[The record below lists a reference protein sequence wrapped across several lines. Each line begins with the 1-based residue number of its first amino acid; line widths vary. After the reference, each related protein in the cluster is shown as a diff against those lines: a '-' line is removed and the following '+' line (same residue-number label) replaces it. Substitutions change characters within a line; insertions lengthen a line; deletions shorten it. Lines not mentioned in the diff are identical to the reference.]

1 MQQMKKKAN
10 QITNFKYYLPY
21 FIRGIIAFFILLA
34 LTLLIYFFE
43 LNTPMT
49 TISLLDGLLIATV
62 IGFATSLF
70 TYLVYS
76 GSLNFVSYGF
86 STFGS
91 IFNKNV
97 NKKYKDLKE
106 YNEIKKM
113 ERAGKTY
120 YFLSYIIVSSLYL
133 IALKQAP
140 LLEHFQQHLHLDFR
154 VPKLQ

>member
-1 MQQMKKKAN
+1 MKKKAN

-34 LTLLIYFFE
+34 ITLLIYFFE

-49 TISLLDGLLIATV
+49 TISLLDGLLVATI

-106 YNEIKKM
+106 YNEIKKI

-120 YFLSYIIVSSLYL
+120 YFLSYILVSSLYL
-133 IALKQAP
+133 IALIVVFI
-140 LLEHFQQHLHLDFR
+140 LFNTGVIL
-154 VPKLQ
+154 

>member
-1 MQQMKKKAN
+1 MKKKAN

-34 LTLLIYFFE
+34 ITLLIYFFE

-49 TISLLDGLLIATV
+49 TISLLDGLLISTV
-62 IGFATSLF
+62 VGFATSLF

-120 YFLSYIIVSSLYL
+120 YFLSYILVSSLYL
-133 IALKQAP
+133 IALIVVFILFKTEVM
-140 LLEHFQQHLHLDFR
+140 L
-154 VPKLQ
+154 

>member
-1 MQQMKKKAN
+1 MKKKAN

-49 TISLLDGLLIATV
+49 TISLLDGLLVATV

-106 YNEIKKM
+106 YNEIKKI

-133 IALKQAP
+133 ITLIIVFI
-140 LLEHFQQHLHLDFR
+140 LFNTGVIL
-154 VPKLQ
+154 

>member
-1 MQQMKKKAN
+1 MKKKAN

-49 TISLLDGLLIATV
+49 IISLLDGLLIATI

-106 YNEIKKM
+106 YNEIKKI

-133 IALKQAP
+133 IALIVVFILFKTEVI
-140 LLEHFQQHLHLDFR
+140 L
-154 VPKLQ
+154 

>member
-1 MQQMKKKAN
+1 MKKKAN
-10 QITNFKYYLPY
+10 QITNFKNYLPY
-21 FIRGIIAFFILLA
+21 FIRGIIAFFNLLA
-34 LTLLIYFFE
+34 ITLLVYFFE

-49 TISLLDGLLIATV
+49 TISLLDGLLIATI

-86 STFGS
+86 STFSS

-106 YNEIKKM
+106 YNEIKKI

-133 IALKQAP
+133 IALIVVFI
-140 LLEHFQQHLHLDFR
+140 LFNTGVIL
-154 VPKLQ
+154 

>member
-1 MQQMKKKAN
+1 MKKKAN

-34 LTLLIYFFE
+34 ITLLIYFFE

-49 TISLLDGLLIATV
+49 TISLLDGLLVATV
-62 IGFATSLF
+62 VGFATSLF

-120 YFLSYIIVSSLYL
+120 YFLSYILVSSLYL
-133 IALKQAP
+133 IALIVVFI
-140 LLEHFQQHLHLDFR
+140 LFNTGVIL
-154 VPKLQ
+154 

>member
-1 MQQMKKKAN
+1 MKKKAN

-34 LTLLIYFFE
+34 ITLLIYFFE

-62 IGFATSLF
+62 VGFATSLF

-86 STFGS
+86 STFSS

-133 IALKQAP
+133 IALIVVFILFKTEVI
-140 LLEHFQQHLHLDFR
+140 L
-154 VPKLQ
+154 

>member
-1 MQQMKKKAN
+1 MKKKAN

-106 YNEIKKM
+106 YNEIKKI

-120 YFLSYIIVSSLYL
+120 YFLSYIIVGCLYL
-133 IALKQAP
+133 IALIVVFILFKTEVI
-140 LLEHFQQHLHLDFR
+140 L
-154 VPKLQ
+154 

>member
-1 MQQMKKKAN
+1 MKKKAN

-106 YNEIKKM
+106 YNEIKKI

-120 YFLSYIIVSSLYL
+120 YFLSYILVSSLYL
-133 IALKQAP
+133 IALIVVFILFKTEVI
-140 LLEHFQQHLHLDFR
+140 L
-154 VPKLQ
+154 

>member
-1 MQQMKKKAN
+1 MKKKAN

-21 FIRGIIAFFILLA
+21 FTTPIIAFFILLA

-49 TISLLDGLLIATV
+49 TISLLDGLLVATV

-120 YFLSYIIVSSLYL
+120 YFLSYILVSSLYL
-133 IALKQAP
+133 IALIVVFI
-140 LLEHFQQHLHLDFR
+140 LFNTGVIL
-154 VPKLQ
+154 

>member
-1 MQQMKKKAN
+1 MKKKAN

-34 LTLLIYFFE
+34 ITLLVYFFE

-133 IALKQAP
+133 IALIVVFILFKTEVI
-140 LLEHFQQHLHLDFR
+140 L
-154 VPKLQ
+154 

>member
-1 MQQMKKKAN
+1 MKKKAN

-49 TISLLDGLLIATV
+49 TISLLDGLLISTV
-62 IGFATSLF
+62 VGFATSLF

-106 YNEIKKM
+106 YNVIKKM

-120 YFLSYIIVSSLYL
+120 YFLSYILVSSLYL
-133 IALKQAP
+133 IALIVVFILFKTEVI
-140 LLEHFQQHLHLDFR
+140 L
-154 VPKLQ
+154 

>member
-1 MQQMKKKAN
+1 MKKKAN

-62 IGFATSLF
+62 VGFATSLF

-106 YNEIKKM
+106 YNEIKKI

-133 IALKQAP
+133 IALIVVFILFKTEVI
-140 LLEHFQQHLHLDFR
+140 L
-154 VPKLQ
+154 

>member
-1 MQQMKKKAN
+1 MKKKAN

-34 LTLLIYFFE
+34 MTLLIYFFE

-49 TISLLDGLLIATV
+49 IISLLDGLLIATV

-106 YNEIKKM
+106 YNEIKKI

-133 IALKQAP
+133 IALIIVFILFKTDVI
-140 LLEHFQQHLHLDFR
+140 L
-154 VPKLQ
+154 

>member
-1 MQQMKKKAN
+1 MKKKAN

-34 LTLLIYFFE
+34 ITLLIYFFE

-49 TISLLDGLLIATV
+49 TISLLDGLLVATV
-62 IGFATSLF
+62 VGFATSLF

-120 YFLSYIIVSSLYL
+120 YFLSYILVSSLYL
-133 IALKQAP
+133 IALIVVFILFKTEVI
-140 LLEHFQQHLHLDFR
+140 L
-154 VPKLQ
+154 

>member
-1 MQQMKKKAN
+1 MKKKAN
-10 QITNFKYYLPY
+10 QISNFKYYLPY

-34 LTLLIYFFE
+34 ITLLIYFFE

-133 IALKQAP
+133 IALIVVFILFKTEVI
-140 LLEHFQQHLHLDFR
+140 L
-154 VPKLQ
+154 

>member
-1 MQQMKKKAN
+1 MKKKAN

-49 TISLLDGLLIATV
+49 TISLLDGLLISTV
-62 IGFATSLF
+62 VGFATSLF

-106 YNEIKKM
+106 YNEIKKI
-113 ERAGKTY
+113 ERAWKTY

-133 IALKQAP
+133 IALIVVFILFKTEVI
-140 LLEHFQQHLHLDFR
+140 L
-154 VPKLQ
+154 

>member
-1 MQQMKKKAN
+1 MKKKAN

-49 TISLLDGLLIATV
+49 TISLLDGLLVATI

-113 ERAGKTY
+113 ERVGKTY

-133 IALKQAP
+133 IALIVVFILFKTEVI
-140 LLEHFQQHLHLDFR
+140 L
-154 VPKLQ
+154 

>member
-1 MQQMKKKAN
+1 MKKKAN

-34 LTLLIYFFE
+34 ITLLIYFFE

-106 YNEIKKM
+106 YNEIKKI

-133 IALKQAP
+133 IALIIVFILFKTEVI
-140 LLEHFQQHLHLDFR
+140 L
-154 VPKLQ
+154 

>member
-1 MQQMKKKAN
+1 MKKKAN

-34 LTLLIYFFE
+34 ITLLIYFFE

-49 TISLLDGLLIATV
+49 TISLLDGLLVATV
-62 IGFATSLF
+62 VGFATSLF

-113 ERAGKTY
+113 ERVGKTY
-120 YFLSYIIVSSLYL
+120 YFLSYILVSSLYL
-133 IALKQAP
+133 IALIIVFILVKTEVI
-140 LLEHFQQHLHLDFR
+140 L
-154 VPKLQ
+154 

>member
-1 MQQMKKKAN
+1 MKKKAN

-34 LTLLIYFFE
+34 ITLLVYFFD
-43 LNTPMT
+43 LNTPMP
-49 TISLLDGLLIATV
+49 TISLLAGLLIATV

-120 YFLSYIIVSSLYL
+120 YFLSYILVSSLYL
-133 IALKQAP
+133 IALIVVFILFKTEVI
-140 LLEHFQQHLHLDFR
+140 L
-154 VPKLQ
+154 

>member
-1 MQQMKKKAN
+1 MKKKAN

-34 LTLLIYFFE
+34 ITLLIYFFE

-49 TISLLDGLLIATV
+49 TISLLDGLLIATI

-120 YFLSYIIVSSLYL
+120 YFLSYILVSSLYL
-133 IALKQAP
+133 IALIVVFILFKTEVI
-140 LLEHFQQHLHLDFR
+140 L
-154 VPKLQ
+154 

>member
-1 MQQMKKKAN
+1 MKKKAN

-49 TISLLDGLLIATV
+49 TISLLDGLLVATV
-62 IGFATSLF
+62 VGFATSLF

-133 IALKQAP
+133 IALIVVFILFKTEVI
-140 LLEHFQQHLHLDFR
+140 L
-154 VPKLQ
+154 

>member
-1 MQQMKKKAN
+1 MKKKAN

-34 LTLLIYFFE
+34 LTFLIYFFE

-49 TISLLDGLLIATV
+49 TISLLDGLLVATV

-106 YNEIKKM
+106 YNEIKKI

-120 YFLSYIIVSSLYL
+120 YFLSYILVSSLYL
-133 IALKQAP
+133 IALIVVFI
-140 LLEHFQQHLHLDFR
+140 LFNTGVIL
-154 VPKLQ
+154 

>member
-1 MQQMKKKAN
+1 MKKKAN

-49 TISLLDGLLIATV
+49 TISLLDGLLVATV
-62 IGFATSLF
+62 IGFATSLL

-106 YNEIKKM
+106 YNEIKKI

-133 IALKQAP
+133 IALIIVFI
-140 LLEHFQQHLHLDFR
+140 LFNTGVIL
-154 VPKLQ
+154 

>member
-1 MQQMKKKAN
+1 MKKKVN

-34 LTLLIYFFE
+34 ITLLIYFFE

-133 IALKQAP
+133 IALIVVFILFKTDVI
-140 LLEHFQQHLHLDFR
+140 L
-154 VPKLQ
+154 

>member
-1 MQQMKKKAN
+1 M
-10 QITNFKYYLPY
+10 
-21 FIRGIIAFFILLA
+21 AFFILLA
-34 LTLLIYFFE
+34 ITLLIYFFE

-133 IALKQAP
+133 IALIVVFILFKTEVI
-140 LLEHFQQHLHLDFR
+140 L
-154 VPKLQ
+154 

>member
-1 MQQMKKKAN
+1 MKKKAN

-34 LTLLIYFFE
+34 ITLLIYFFE

-49 TISLLDGLLIATV
+49 TISLLDGLLVATV
-62 IGFATSLF
+62 VGFATSLF

-133 IALKQAP
+133 IALIVVFILFKTEVI
-140 LLEHFQQHLHLDFR
+140 L
-154 VPKLQ
+154 

>member
-1 MQQMKKKAN
+1 MKKKAN

-43 LNTPMT
+43 LNTPKS

-62 IGFATSLF
+62 VGFATSLF

-133 IALKQAP
+133 IALIVVFILFKTEVI
-140 LLEHFQQHLHLDFR
+140 L
-154 VPKLQ
+154 

>member
-1 MQQMKKKAN
+1 MKKKAN

-34 LTLLIYFFE
+34 ITLLIYFFE

-106 YNEIKKM
+106 YNEIKKI

-120 YFLSYIIVSSLYL
+120 YFLSYILVSSLYL
-133 IALKQAP
+133 IALIVVFILFKTEVI
-140 LLEHFQQHLHLDFR
+140 L
-154 VPKLQ
+154 

>member
-1 MQQMKKKAN
+1 MKKKAN

-34 LTLLIYFFE
+34 ITLLIYFFE

-62 IGFATSLF
+62 VGFATSLF

-133 IALKQAP
+133 IALIIVFI
-140 LLEHFQQHLHLDFR
+140 LFNTGVIL
-154 VPKLQ
+154 

>member
-1 MQQMKKKAN
+1 MKKKAN

-49 TISLLDGLLIATV
+49 TISLLDGLLVATV

-106 YNEIKKM
+106 YNEIKKI

-133 IALKQAP
+133 IALIIVFILFKTEVI
-140 LLEHFQQHLHLDFR
+140 L
-154 VPKLQ
+154 

>member
-1 MQQMKKKAN
+1 MKKKAN

-34 LTLLIYFFE
+34 ITLLIYFFE

-49 TISLLDGLLIATV
+49 TISLLDGLLISTV
-62 IGFATSLF
+62 VGFATSLF

-133 IALKQAP
+133 IALIVVFILFKTEVI
-140 LLEHFQQHLHLDFR
+140 L
-154 VPKLQ
+154 

>member
-1 MQQMKKKAN
+1 MKKKAN

-34 LTLLIYFFE
+34 ITLLIYFFE

-49 TISLLDGLLIATV
+49 TISLLDGLLVATV

-120 YFLSYIIVSSLYL
+120 YFLSYILVSSLYL
-133 IALKQAP
+133 IALIVVFI
-140 LLEHFQQHLHLDFR
+140 LFNTGVIL
-154 VPKLQ
+154 

>member
-1 MQQMKKKAN
+1 MKKKAN

-49 TISLLDGLLIATV
+49 TISLLDGLLIATI

-133 IALKQAP
+133 IALIVVFILFKTEVI
-140 LLEHFQQHLHLDFR
+140 L
-154 VPKLQ
+154 

>member
-1 MQQMKKKAN
+1 MKKKAN

-49 TISLLDGLLIATV
+49 TISLLDGLLVATV
-62 IGFATSLF
+62 IGFATALF

-106 YNEIKKM
+106 YNEIKKI

-133 IALKQAP
+133 IALIVVFILFKTEVI
-140 LLEHFQQHLHLDFR
+140 L
-154 VPKLQ
+154 

>member
-1 MQQMKKKAN
+1 MKKKAN

-49 TISLLDGLLIATV
+49 TISLLDGLLIATI

-106 YNEIKKM
+106 YNEIKKI

-133 IALKQAP
+133 IALIVVFILFNTGAI
-140 LLEHFQQHLHLDFR
+140 F
-154 VPKLQ
+154 

>member
-1 MQQMKKKAN
+1 MKKKAN

-34 LTLLIYFFE
+34 ITLLIYFFE

-49 TISLLDGLLIATV
+49 TISLLDGLLVATI
-62 IGFATSLF
+62 IGFAISLF

-120 YFLSYIIVSSLYL
+120 YFLSYILVSSLYL
-133 IALKQAP
+133 IALIVVFILFKTEVI
-140 LLEHFQQHLHLDFR
+140 L
-154 VPKLQ
+154 

>member
-1 MQQMKKKAN
+1 MKKKAN

-120 YFLSYIIVSSLYL
+120 YFLSYIIVSSLYV
-133 IALKQAP
+133 IALIVVFILFKTEVI
-140 LLEHFQQHLHLDFR
+140 L
-154 VPKLQ
+154 